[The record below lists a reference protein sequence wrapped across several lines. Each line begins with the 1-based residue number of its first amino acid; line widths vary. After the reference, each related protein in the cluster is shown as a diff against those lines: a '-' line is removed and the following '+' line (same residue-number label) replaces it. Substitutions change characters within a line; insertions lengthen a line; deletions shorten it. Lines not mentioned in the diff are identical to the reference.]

1 MTTLI
6 PHRARG
12 AVAMA
17 TAAILL
23 ALAGFYA
30 GRAAADQIASAS
42 ATKKV
47 GIANFAFKPG
57 TLTVSKGTKVSF
69 ANSDGVAHTATGK
82 GFDTGNIGPGKS
94 ATVKFSK
101 AGTFAYHCTI
111 HPSMHGKIIVK

>member
-1 MTTLI
+1 MTNLI
-6 PHRARG
+6 PPRARA

-30 GRAAADQIASAS
+30 GGAAANQTASAS

-47 GIANFAFKPG
+47 SIAGFVYKPG
-57 TLTVSKGTKVSF
+57 TLTVSKGTSVSF
-69 ANSDGVAHTATGK
+69 ANSDSSAHTATGK
-82 GFDTGNIGPGKS
+82 GFDTGNIRAGKS
-94 ATVKFSK
+94 VTVKFGK

-111 HPSMHGKIIVK
+111 HPTMHGKIVVK